1 MALLWEMFYVRTKGS
16 PFMLRFDCL
25 SNSFDRREEGQSRWL
40 NTSSFKQT
48 QTNTRSF
55 IPYKYRLEKRT
66 PSSATNNLEVELY
79 SSHTELP
86 LLEKL
91 LACVMIRLTAPGRGS
106 RAQLYPAVA
115 VMNNFPISG
124 SFPLV

>member
-16 PFMLRFDCL
+16 PFMFRFDCL
-25 SNSFDRREEGQSRWL
+25 SNSFDRGQSRWL

-55 IPYKYRLEKRT
+55 IRYKYRLEKRT
-66 PSSATNNLEVELY
+66 PSSATNILEVELY

-91 LACVMIRLTAPGRGS
+91 LACVMIRLTASG
-106 RAQLYPAVA
+106 AQPYPANV

-124 SFPLV
+124 SFPLE